1 MNKYRRLV
9 LVKSAKFQQ
18 INTSFTE
25 SIGRVNSILLPSPRL
40 VTYPPRMMRHATI
53 DPSQLPLDLTQLL
66 PWSNVPGDEHP
77 EDGARGQ
84 RPQRGGDPGQ
94 DAAADEGLREGGRGQ
109 HRRVQAALQ
118 AEEQGTGQG
127 RDSTKGLLGGKSIAT
142 HLLKCC
148 MCENSMLREYP

>member
-53 DPSQLPLDLTQLL
+53 DPSQFPLDLTQLL

-94 DAAADEGLREGGRGQ
+94 DPAAAEGDGRGQ
-109 HRRVQAALQ
+109 LARLHQQDAQECAQCSQSQQR
-118 AEEQGTGQG
+118 
-127 RDSTKGLLGGKSIAT
+127 
-142 HLLKCC
+142 
-148 MCENSMLREYP
+148 